1 MKTIICNVRLVPEGK
16 NDRWIMIED
25 GKIQAIGNGEPLEQE
40 AAIVDGQ
47 GMYLV
52 PGFIDLHVHGG
63 GGYSL
68 MTGKKED
75 VINMCRAH
83 LREGTTSILP
93 TTLAS
98 SMHVLLNAIDGVK
111 EAAKEYTDG
120 TLLGVHLEGP
130 FLSPEQSGAQSPD
143 AISLPD
149 LEKARQLIERWPGG
163 VKMMGVAPELPGAME
178 VGEYLKDNGVV
189 GSCAHTN
196 ATYADMTL
204 AADHGYTDIT
214 HLFSCCS
221 TIKRVQGYRVSGVIE
236 AALEMDHWTAQFIG
250 DLRHLPPELIRL
262 IYKCKGAEKAYLV
275 TDGLEFSAA
284 ELEEG
289 VSYVQVNGMETVYED
304 GVMKLPHRQAFA
316 GSVATMG
323 KMIKNLV
330 DHVGI
335 SFKDAVRMATETPA
349 KVLGLTHKGKIAA
362 GYDADVVL
370 MDAEYQVRFV
380 MANGKIVRND
390 LNV

>member
-1 MKTIICNVRLVPEGK
+1 MKLLIRNVRMIPEGMADK
-16 NDRWIMIED
+16 CVMIED
-25 GKIQAIGNGEPLEQE
+25 GKILGIGLDDVFAQD
-40 AAIVDGQ
+40 AQVLDGK
-47 GMYLV
+47 GMYLA

-63 GGYSL
+63 GGFSV
-68 MTGKKED
+68 MTGNPAD
-75 VINMCRAH
+75 VVSMCRAH
-83 LREGTTSILP
+83 LLEGTTSILP

-98 SMHVLLNAIDGVK
+98 PMQVLLSAIEGVK
-111 EAAKEYTDG
+111 KAYDIYDEG
-120 TLLGVHLEGP
+120 TILGVHLEGP
-130 FLSPEQSGAQSPD
+130 FLSPEQTGAQSPD

-149 LEKARQLIERWPGG
+149 IGKAQQLLERWQGG
-163 VKMMGVAPELPGAME
+163 IKMMGVAPELPGAME
-178 VGEYLKDNGVV
+178 VGDFLQKMGVV

-196 ATYADMTL
+196 ATYADMTR
-204 AADHGYTDIT
+204 AADHGYSDIT

-262 IYKCKGAEKAYLV
+262 IYKCKGAGKAYLV

-284 ELEEG
+284 DLEEG
-289 VSYVQVNGMETVYED
+289 VSYMQVNGMETIYED

-323 KMIKNLV
+323 KMVKNLV

-335 SFKDAVRMATETPA
+335 SLCDAVRMATLTPA
-349 KVLGLTHKGKIAA
+349 QVLGLTQKGRIAS
-362 GYDADVVL
+362 GCDADLVL
-370 MDAEYQVRFV
+370 MDDTYQVRAV
-380 MANGKIVRND
+380 VARGRIVRND
-390 LNV
+390 LAE

>member
-1 MKTIICNVRLVPEGK
+1 MKLLIRNVRVIPDGMADK
-16 NDRWIMIED
+16 CVMIED
-25 GKIQAIGNGEPLEQE
+25 GKILGIGLDDIFAQD
-40 AAIVDGQ
+40 AQVLDGK
-47 GMYLV
+47 GMYLA

-68 MTGKKED
+68 MTGNPDD
-75 VINMCRAH
+75 VVNMCRAH
-83 LREGTTSILP
+83 LLEGTTAILP

-98 SMHVLLNAIDGVK
+98 PVPVLLNAIEGVK
-111 EAAKEYTDG
+111 KAYDVYDEG
-120 TLLGVHLEGP
+120 TILGVHLEGP
-130 FLSPEQSGAQSPD
+130 FLSPEQTGAQSPD

-149 LEKARQLIERWPGG
+149 IGKAQQLLERWQGG
-163 VKMMGVAPELPGAME
+163 IKMMGVAPELPGAME
-178 VGEYLKDNGVV
+178 VGDFLQKMGTV

-196 ATYADMTL
+196 ATYADMVE
-204 AADHGYTDIT
+204 AAGHGYTDIT

-236 AALEMDHWTAQFIG
+236 AALEMDHWTAQFIA

-262 IYKCKGAEKAYLV
+262 IYKCKGADKAYLV

-289 VSYVQVNGMETVYED
+289 VSYMQVNGMETVYED

-323 KMIKNLV
+323 KMVKNLV
-330 DHVGI
+330 EHVGI
-335 SFKDAVRMATETPA
+335 SLCDAVRMATLTPA
-349 KVLGLTHKGKIAA
+349 QVLGLANKGRIAA
-362 GYDADVVL
+362 GYDADLVL
-370 MDAEYQVRFV
+370 MDDTYQVRAV
-380 MANGKIVRND
+380 VARGRIVRND
-390 LNV
+390 LTK

>member
-1 MKTIICNVRLVPEGK
+1 MRLMIKNVRMIPEGVADK
-16 NDRWIMIED
+16 CVLIED
-25 GKIQAIGNGEPLEQE
+25 GKIAEIGLDAGFAEGATVL
-40 AAIVDGQ
+40 DGK
-47 GMYLV
+47 GMYLA

-63 GGYSL
+63 GGFSL
-68 MTGKKED
+68 MTGNKDD
-75 VINMCRAH
+75 VVKMCKAH
-83 LREGTTSILP
+83 LNEGTTSILP

-98 SMHVLLNAIDGVK
+98 PMPVLLSAIQGCK
-111 EAAKEYTDG
+111 EAYDIYTEG
-120 TLLGVHLEGP
+120 TMLGVHLEGP
-130 FLSPEQSGAQSPD
+130 FLSPEQTGAQSPD

-149 LEKARQLIERWPGG
+149 IGKARQLLEQWEGG
-163 VKMMGVAPELPGAME
+163 IKMMGVAPELPGAME
-178 VGEYLKDNGVV
+178 VGEYLRKNGVV

-196 ATYADMTL
+196 ATYADMVL

-323 KMIKNLV
+323 KMVKNLV

-335 SFKDAVRMATETPA
+335 SLRDAVRMATLTPA
-349 KVLGLTHKGKIAA
+349 QVMGLTKKGRIAR
-362 GYDADVVL
+362 GYDADLVL
-370 MDAEYQVRFV
+370 MDENLIVRCV
-380 MANGKIVRND
+380 IAKGNIVRND
-390 LNV
+390 I